1 MKVTYKCFKDKVAI
15 VTGAGGG
22 MGLAIAV
29 QLLQQGAYVGMI
41 DVKDEPELTADL
53 KKNATYFQVDLT
65 DNQSVGDSIA
75 EMYAKFDSLDYLVN
89 VAGVLLFGKDMGMVD
104 IDLDLWDKIM
114 AINLKSMV
122 HTVRHSVPLMK
133 KTGGGAM
140 VHFSTIQ
147 ALRGDSSPQD
157 AYQCS
162 KAAVLGLSKSVA
174 MQFAQDGI
182 RSNVILPGI
191 TDTPLQERFKEDP
204 GIKEAFGQAVPLG
217 WVAEPEDMAHATLF
231 LLSDAASYITG
242 TDLPVDGGLLLKY

>member
-1 MKVTYKCFKDKVAI
+1 MQVTYKCFENKVAI

-29 QLLQQGAYVGMI
+29 QLLQQGAYVGMF

-53 KKNATYFQVDLT
+53 KKKATYFQIDLT
-65 DNQSVGDSIA
+65 DNEAVGRSI
-75 EMYAKFDSLDYLVN
+75 EGMYTKCDRIDYLVN

-104 IDLDLWDKIM
+104 IDLDLWDKVM

-133 KTGGGAM
+133 KSGGGAM

-157 AYQCS
+157 AYTCS
-162 KAAVLGLSKSVA
+162 KAAVLSLSKSVA
-174 MQFAQDGI
+174 MQFAHNGI

-191 TDTPLQERFKEDP
+191 TDTPLQERFREDP
-204 GIKEAFGQAVPLG
+204 GIKEVFAQAVPLG
-217 WVAEPEDMAHATLF
+217 CVAEPDQMADATLF